1 MKEWQVQVDHKL
13 LAKLITK
20 IENSPELA
28 PEIIQR
34 FPESRSKV
42 IGFTG
47 SPGVGKSSLIDQVIK
62 QLRDKDLSVA
72 VVAIDPSSPFTKGA
86 FLGDRI
92 RMRDHFVDEKVFI
105 RSMASRGALGGL
117 CDAAFDV
124 VKLLECSEF
133 DYVLVETVGV
143 GQSEVEISNL
153 ADLTVLVL
161 SPGFGDEIQMLKAG
175 VMEIADLYAINKSDL
190 PESDTLYTQ
199 LLAFLSLAGRG
210 EKQVCRTSAY
220 TQDGVQE
227 LVERIEDLW
236 NSLCKSGMLDERRR
250 KRLQYHAEHI
260 LRRLVQKA
268 VHSVKGCKTEN
279 PYEFVQVALSR
290 LCETHL
296 KKDGQ
301 GGGI

>member
-1 MKEWQVQVDHKL
+1 MDHKF

-20 IENSPELA
+20 IENNPELA

-62 QLRDKDLSVA
+62 QFRDKDLSVA

-124 VKLLECSEF
+124 VKLLESSGF
-133 DYVLVETVGV
+133 DYILVETVGV

-199 LLAFLSLAGRG
+199 LLAFLSLAGR
-210 EKQVCRTSAY
+210 
-220 TQDGVQE
+220 
-227 LVERIEDLW
+227 
-236 NSLCKSGMLDERRR
+236 
-250 KRLQYHAEHI
+250 
-260 LRRLVQKA
+260 
-268 VHSVKGCKTEN
+268 
-279 PYEFVQVALSR
+279 
-290 LCETHL
+290 
-296 KKDGQ
+296 
-301 GGGI
+301 